1 MMKRLLVW
9 TVVFICLFA
18 VISGVSAYTVSQI
31 SVNPAGDLTPGTP
44 VTVSFTIQFAGSGG
58 DTFPTG
64 STIDLYTDL
73 DNPRWSAV
81 LALNNIDNPQP
92 LENKKNV
99 YLTGWILSY
108 PSSDVEE
115 NLRMNLEGVAPA
127 VTSTTNKTIVRV
139 QELDSR
145 NNVVSGSM
153 VTVSRQIINTAEV
166 TSLIATR
173 ESELQIFSTH
183 IDEKAALDI
192 DTSSADEKY
201 NAARAAINDA
211 KSRPSSQY
219 TAAITSLTN
228 AQNLITEGERELDKA
243 WAEKDVSDARV
254 PLADVDQLI
263 SFIKPNATSGDY
275 KTKLSEITTKR
286 EIAAGFVSTA
296 NDEVFAGNYERA
308 REKAEEAYLK
318 ANESLND
325 ALDLKKQITEG
336 FNPIGAV
343 AKLFGSGTLVLIV
356 GVVAVGL
363 IVVGVIIYRKRSR
376 WDELG

>member
-9 TVVFICLFA
+9 TVVFIGLFA
-18 VISGVSAYTVSQI
+18 VISGASAYTVSQI

-44 VTVSFTIQFAGSGG
+44 VTVSFTIQFASSGG
-58 DTFPTG
+58 ETFPSDNTL
-64 STIDLYTDL
+64 DFYTDL

-115 NLRMNLEGVAPA
+115 NLRVNLEGVAPA

-139 QELDSR
+139 QELDVR

-166 TSLIATR
+166 TSLIATW

-201 NAARAAINDA
+201 SAARAAINDA

-219 TAAITSLTN
+219 TAAIASLTN

-254 PLADVDQLI
+254 PLADVDQQI
-263 SFIKPNATSGDY
+263 SFIKPNATSGDF

-296 NDEVFAGNYERA
+296 NDEIFAGNYERA
-308 REKAEEAYLK
+308 REKASEAYLK

-336 FNPIGAV
+336 FNPIAWI

-356 GVVAVGL
+356 GVVAVVL

>member
-1 MMKRLLVW
+1 MKRLLVW
-9 TVVFICLFA
+9 SVVFICLFA

-44 VTVSFTIQFAGSGG
+44 VTVLFTIQFASSGG
-58 DTFPTG
+58 ETF
-64 STIDLYTDL
+64 STDSTLDLYTDL
-73 DNPRWSAV
+73 DNPKWNAV

-108 PSSDVEE
+108 PSTDVEE

-127 VTSTTNKTIVRV
+127 VTSTTNKTIVRI

-145 NNVVSGSM
+145 NNVVSGSI

-166 TSLIATR
+166 TDLIAAR

-201 NAARAAINDA
+201 SAARAAINDA

-219 TAAITSLTN
+219 TAAIASLTN

-243 WAEKDVSDARV
+243 WAEKDVLDAQV
-254 PLADVDQLI
+254 PIAEVDQLI

-275 KTKLSEITTKR
+275 KTKLSEISTKR

-296 NDEVFAGNYERA
+296 NDEIFAGNYERA

-318 ANESLND
+318 ANESYND

-336 FNPIGAV
+336 FNPLGAIG
-343 AKLFGSGTLVLIV
+343 KLFGSGTLVLIV
-356 GVVAVGL
+356 GVVAVVL

>member
-9 TVVFICLFA
+9 SVVFICLFA

-44 VTVSFTIQFAGSGG
+44 VTVLFTIQFASSGG
-58 DTFPTG
+58 ETF
-64 STIDLYTDL
+64 STDSTLDLYTDL
-73 DNPRWSAV
+73 DNPKWNAV

-108 PSSDVEE
+108 PSTDVEE

-127 VTSTTNKTIVRV
+127 VTSTTNKTIVRI

-145 NNVVSGSM
+145 NNVVSGSI

-166 TSLIATR
+166 TSLIAAR

-201 NAARAAINDA
+201 SAARAAINDA

-219 TAAITSLTN
+219 TCLLYT
-228 AQNLITEGERELDKA
+228 
-243 WAEKDVSDARV
+243 SDA
-254 PLADVDQLI
+254 AD
-263 SFIKPNATSGDY
+263 
-275 KTKLSEITTKR
+275 E
-286 EIAAGFVSTA
+286 
-296 NDEVFAGNYERA
+296 
-308 REKAEEAYLK
+308 
-318 ANESLND
+318 
-325 ALDLKKQITEG
+325 
-336 FNPIGAV
+336 
-343 AKLFGSGTLVLIV
+343 
-356 GVVAVGL
+356 
-363 IVVGVIIYRKRSR
+363 
-376 WDELG
+376 

>member
-18 VISGVSAYTVSQI
+18 VISGVSAYTVSQV

-44 VTVSFTIQFAGSGG
+44 VTVSFTIQFAGSGE
-58 DTFPTG
+58 TFPTDNTLDF
-64 STIDLYTDL
+64 STDL
-73 DNPRWSAV
+73 DNPRWNTV

-92 LENKKNV
+92 VEGGKN
-99 YLTGWILSY
+99 YQLDGWILSY
-108 PSSDVEE
+108 PSTDVEE
-115 NLRMNLEGVAPA
+115 NLRVNLEGVAPQVA
-127 VTSTTNKTIVRV
+127 STTNKTIVRV
-139 QELDSR
+139 QELDGR

-153 VTVSRQIINTAEV
+153 VTVSRQVINTAEV
-166 TSLIATR
+166 TSLIAIR

-201 NAARAAINDA
+201 SAARAAINDA
-211 KSRPSSQY
+211 KSKPSSQY
-219 TAAITSLTN
+219 TAVIASLTN
-228 AQNLITEGERELDKA
+228 VQNLITEGERELDKA
-243 WAEKDVSDARV
+243 WAEKGVSDAQV
-254 PLADVDQLI
+254 PLANVDREI

-275 KTKLSEITTKR
+275 KTQLSEITTKR

-296 NDEVFAGNYERA
+296 SDEIFAGNYERA
-308 REKAEEAYLK
+308 REKAAEAYLK

-325 ALDLKKQITEG
+325 ALVLKKQMTEG
-336 FNPIGAV
+336 FNPLGAIG
-343 AKLFGSGTLVLIV
+343 KLFGSGTLVLIL
-356 GVVAVGL
+356 GVVAVVL
-363 IVVGVIIYRKRSR
+363 VVVGVIIYRKRSR